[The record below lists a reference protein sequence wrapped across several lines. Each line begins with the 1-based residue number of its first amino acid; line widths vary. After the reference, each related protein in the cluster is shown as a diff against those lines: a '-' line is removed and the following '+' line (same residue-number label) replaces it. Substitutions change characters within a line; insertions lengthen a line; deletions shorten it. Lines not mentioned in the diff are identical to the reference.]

1 MNQRF
6 LKEMSI
12 QNVISSIILSLYLFL
27 FSASQINLLLKQY
40 SIWFFLV
47 VITIFNN
54 ECTLKCSISNF
65 L

>member
-1 MNQRF
+1 
-6 LKEMSI
+6 MSI